1 MVLIVIYLKGGKA
14 CVFVSRRVEVANAS
28 ISKAHGQSTHL
39 RSLRKRGNGFRGQKQ
54 SFHWKENKKV
64 TKQPLHRSQARG
76 WYHDFAN

>member
-64 TKQPLHRSQARG
+64 KKQPLRRSQARG
-76 WYHDFAN
+76 

>member
-39 RSLRKRGNGFRGQKQ
+39 RSLRKRGNGFGVRSSLFTG
-54 SFHWKENKKV
+54 KK
-64 TKQPLHRSQARG
+64 TKK
-76 WYHDFAN
+76 